1 MIRVLVVDDQ
11 VLVRAGLAA
20 LLRMAPGIEVV
31 GEAADGEQALALAA
45 EHEVD
50 VVLMDIRMP
59 GIGGIAAT
67 EQLVAA
73 REAAGHLIPRVLILT
88 TFDLDDYVYAAL
100 KAGASGFV
108 VKDTPPER
116 LLAAIT
122 VVAHGDMLFSP
133 SISERLIE
141 AYTLRGETAAGGP
154 VADLQALTAR
164 EIEVLRLVGKGMTNP
179 EIAEHLVVGETTI
192 KTHLNRTMTKLGLTT
207 RAQAVVVAYESGLV
221 VVGEGGTAG
230 GAAARPQA

>member
-1 MIRVLVVDDQ
+1 VADDQ

-20 LLRMAPGIEVV
+20 LLRMAPGIDVV
-31 GEAADGEQALALAA
+31 GEAADGEEALAIAA

-59 GIGGIAAT
+59 GMGGIAAT

-73 REAAGHLIPRVLILT
+73 REAAGRQTPRVLILT

-122 VVAHGDMLFSP
+122 VVAYGDMLFSP

-141 AYTLRGETAAGGP
+141 AYTLRGESATSGP
-154 VADLQALTAR
+154 AADLEALTAR

-179 EIAEHLVVGETTI
+179 EIAEHLVVGETTV
-192 KTHLNRTMTKLGLTT
+192 KTHLNRTMTKLGLAT

-221 VVGEGGTAG
+221 VPGGGDGAPGG
-230 GAAARPQA
+230 GARSRT